1 MEQCSVDSS
10 RRFLWGMVLA
20 CMPSLA
26 FLLEILNILRALP
39 EPKGAGLG
47 AVAGGTAEAF
57 ITLGML
63 SAVVLPIA
71 AIVMLTTSF
80 SKLRPLQKF
89 VCALSIAWCSLILL
103 FYAGGVYASFA
114 IMRAS
119 RQ

>member
-1 MEQCSVDSS
+1 MEQCSAVSS
-10 RRFLWGMVLA
+10 RRLLWGMVLA
-20 CMPSLA
+20 CIPSVA
-26 FLLEILNILRALP
+26 FLVEILNMLRALS

-47 AVAGGTAEAF
+47 AVAGGPAEAF
-57 ITLGML
+57 TIVGML
-63 SAVVLPIA
+63 SAVVLPIV

-89 VCALSIAWCSLILL
+89 VCALSIAWCSLMLL